1 MRFTFGATGASRA
14 PEPFSQGRQDI
25 LNAALAAEAVPD
37 LPPPAVGRPVRQMA
51 LLEENNPNDGECH
64 TGLGYHIVSTLWCS
78 TVWLALEGG
87 DAMRSMVSA

>member
-1 MRFTFGATGASRA
+1 MRFTFGATGACRA

-51 LLEENNPNDGECH
+51 LLEERNVNDGGC
-64 TGLGYHIVSTLWCS
+64 HIVQYSS
-78 TVWLALEGG
+78 DTVLYSLVGVFG
-87 DAMRSMVSA
+87 VRAMG